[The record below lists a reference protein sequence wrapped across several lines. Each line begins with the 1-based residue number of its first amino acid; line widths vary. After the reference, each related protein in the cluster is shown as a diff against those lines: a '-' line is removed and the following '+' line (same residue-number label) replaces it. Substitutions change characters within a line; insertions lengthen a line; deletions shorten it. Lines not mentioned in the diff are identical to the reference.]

1 MIVCED
7 GLRCKTVELE
17 NERVSIKL
25 SKVWSLDNPSLPPAA
40 VVEITD
46 KELTWK
52 CERLDLERYEDL
64 AIIQVA
70 MEKLDEDKSY

>member
-52 CERLDLERYEDL
+52 C
-64 AIIQVA
+64 
-70 MEKLDEDKSY
+70 